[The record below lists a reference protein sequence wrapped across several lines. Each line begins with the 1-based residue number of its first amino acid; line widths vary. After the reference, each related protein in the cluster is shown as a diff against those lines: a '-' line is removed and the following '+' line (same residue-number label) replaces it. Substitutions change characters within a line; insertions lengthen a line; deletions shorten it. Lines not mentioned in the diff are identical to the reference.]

1 MANNLIVVPQ
11 DTHFGAIPVVITKVT
26 GAVKHSS
33 DFSWVTCV
41 LGKDIDVEF
50 DLAIGVS
57 RTFAMTLSGQRNTPD
72 AKFFAIVDEFGKG
85 KVTLNFDAMGDYV
98 YTNAEANKGLEVPLF
113 NTKNILIEVGKATGD
128 MVP

>member
-1 MANNLIVVPQ
+1 MTSNLIVVPQ
-11 DTHFGAIPVVITKVT
+11 HIPYGDIPVVITSVV
-26 GAVKHSS
+26 GAVKHTS
-33 DFSWVTCV
+33 DFTWVTCV
-41 LGKDIDVEF
+41 LGKDIHVEF
-50 DLAIGVS
+50 DLAIGEA

-98 YTNAEANKGLEVPLF
+98 YTNAEANKGLDIPLF

-128 MVP
+128 MVN